1 MKLRHKSKQRS
12 QLFEV
17 RGKLLYIKNTPLQ
30 SHEIRKSLG
39 DGKNGVVYLAFNL
52 ILGRLEALKIWRSR
66 DSRDRRN
73 KLAQG
78 LREAQKLAK
87 VSPEYAISIYGAQEI
102 SGVLI
107 ATMEYIEGATLF
119 DYMQKA
125 SPEES
130 LHLADLYLRAIIETT
145 TDETRHGDAHAKNVM
160 VYQDKSDPHEP
171 KIRLKLLDFGTSMY
185 SGKDASENRHWDIVK
200 RTIVELTKK
209 HKHAAFAHE
218 GLTRDWDYGEELAK
232 KGRSLREADGS
243 IELSD
248 KHLAQLWASS
258 LRGYLNDI
266 YELSMYEAKS
276 AAKKHPPPESMEA

>member
-1 MKLRHKSKQRS
+1 MKLRHKRKQRN

-17 RGKLLYIKNTPLQ
+17 RGKFLYINNTPLQ

-39 DGKNGVVYLAFNL
+39 DGKNGVVYLAFNS

-66 DSRDRRN
+66 DSRDKRD

-102 SGVLI
+102 NGVLI
-107 ATMEYIEGATLF
+107 ATMEYIEGVTLF
-119 DYMQKA
+119 EYMQKA

-130 LHLADLYLRAIIETT
+130 FHLASLYLRAIIETT
-145 TDETRHGDAHAKNVM
+145 TDETRHGDAHPKNVM
-160 VYQDKSDPHEP
+160 VYQDKSDLHEP

-185 SGKDASENRHWDIVK
+185 SSKDSSENRHWDIVK
-200 RTIVELTKK
+200 KTIVDLTKK
-209 HKHAAFAHE
+209 HKYAPFAHE
-218 GLTRDWDYGEELAK
+218 GLSRDWDRGAALAK
-232 KGRSLREADGS
+232 EGRSFREADSS
-243 IELSD
+243 IEFSD
-248 KHLAQLWASS
+248 RHLAQLWASS

-266 YELSMYEAKS
+266 YELAIHEAKS
-276 AAKKHPPPESMEA
+276 TAKNEPAT